1 MLERNRSVFV
11 WSPVLLSAVSHTLE
25 SGRALYL
32 FYHSESAALYLR
44 SHHRNLILWLGLEST
59 LKIQSPCHHPHWI
72 RLLRVKKTE
81 WFTLVV
87 SSPTTSLSRM
97 RSLYVTGAV
106 SISYSVG
113 LAAVCKTAGLLR
125 KPYSG
130 SERY

>member
-1 MLERNRSVFV
+1 MAWVGKHLKDPIPLPS
-11 WSPVLLSAVSHTLE
+11 SPLDQVAQGE
-25 SGRALYL
+25 
-32 FYHSESAALYLR
+32 
-44 SHHRNLILWLGLEST
+44 
-59 LKIQSPCHHPHWI
+59 
-72 RLLRVKKTE
+72 KTE